1 MEKHMGTKVPW
12 ATGNSVVTVGYV
24 MKPSR
29 EEDFAKLTLRTC
41 YELRD
46 LPESLHTCVSLQKL
60 VVQECYELRSLP
72 GVPSVIQHL
81 EITHCGINE
90 LPNGLQFCASLQYLK
105 IEDCPNLKSIP
116 DLGEVFRSLINLKLS
131 NCSDLR
137 LTLSRRGGRL
147 KTSVIGGFIE
157 EILHY
162 PFIRY
167 LHASLKRLK
176 LHGSPTLYSLPNEIQ
191 LFTALEELRIQN
203 FNGMEALPDW
213 LSCLSSLQKLC
224 LYYCKKLMYLPIL
237 HLTDLKHLHIAYC
250 PNLEKRCAEES
261 SAEWLQM
268 PHIRNI
274 KINEKY
280 IKGKDSEDSG
290 DFDDY
295 DESEYVEFDDSEDD
309 RDDYLQEDSIWENDQ
324 VDDN

>member
-1 MEKHMGTKVPW
+1 MIATSRIIMYLIIH

-29 EEDFAKLTLRTC
+29 EEDFAKN
-41 YELRD
+41 
-46 LPESLHTCVSLQKL
+46 
-60 VVQECYELRSLP
+60 
-72 GVPSVIQHL
+72 
-81 EITHCGINE
+81 HCT
-90 LPNGLQFCASLQYLK
+90 PAF
-105 IEDCPNLKSIP
+105 P
-116 DLGEVFRSLINLKLS
+116 FRSC

-280 IKGKDSEDSG
+280 IKGKDSEDSE
-290 DFDDY
+290 DFYDY
-295 DESEYVEFDDSEDD
+295 DDSDDSDYD
-309 RDDYLQEDSIWENDQ
+309 RVDYLQEDSILENNQRPTDWEGINRFLFESDSS
-324 VDDN
+324 